1 MLYCYHEQEI
11 MSMQLI
17 RVTSK
22 RKEILKYTKKLGLY
36 GLYKDV
42 KNAHDKSVCHLI
54 FDPLDYTFKVLVDQ
68 SRVPYEY
75 QDECIRDL

>member
-1 MLYCYHEQEI
+1 
-11 MSMQLI
+11 MQLI

-42 KNAHDKSVCHLI
+42 RMHM
-54 FDPLDYTFKVLVDQ
+54 TKVFV
-68 SRVPYEY
+68 
-75 QDECIRDL
+75 I

>member
-1 MLYCYHEQEI
+1 MLYCYQEQEI

-54 FDPLDYTFKVLVDQ
+54 F
-68 SRVPYEY
+68 
-75 QDECIRDL
+75 

>member
-1 MLYCYHEQEI
+1 

-36 GLYKDV
+36 GLYKNV
-42 KNAHDKSVCHLI
+42 KNAHTKSVCHLI
-54 FDPLDYTFKVLVDQ
+54 FDPLDDTFKVLVDQ

-75 QDECIRDL
+75 QDECIREQYEK

>member
-1 MLYCYHEQEI
+1 ME
-11 MSMQLI
+11 LI

-22 RKEILKYTKKLGLY
+22 RKEILKYTRKLGLKGIY
-36 GLYKDV
+36 ADV
-42 KNAHDKSVCHLI
+42 KNAHSKCVCHLI
-54 FDPLDYTFKVLVDQ
+54 FDPIDYTFKVLMDQ

>member
-1 MLYCYHEQEI
+1 MLYCYQEQEI

-54 FDPLDYTFKVLVDQ
+54 LTH
-68 SRVPYEY
+68 
-75 QDECIRDL
+75 

>member
-1 MLYCYHEQEI
+1 MVYI
-11 MSMQLI
+11 
-17 RVTSK
+17 
-22 RKEILKYTKKLGLY
+22 
-36 GLYKDV
+36 
-42 KNAHDKSVCHLI
+42 KSVCHLI